1 MDRKSA
7 GSIDRD
13 MDDLL
18 EEMSLLADEAG
29 DWREHLPYAAAAG
42 FLDDVNYQE
51 RYGAHV
57 DECQYCQGLVDA
69 LHPDEQTVAKLLS
82 QTRELPLS
90 HEEAPGSVADA
101 IAEARWSLDALLSA
115 FVAQPSRGTLRKWA
129 DAQMW
134 LTYANQALEGPDSSA
149 LTPWAGTVTLSLDT
163 YLNPKVTASEG
174 DRYGDTVE
182 EMVTFLM
189 AGGYRVAHAGDPRS
203 GSISA
208 RICDL
213 APHYGRRKNPT
224 RPGQEVTITQKT
236 EFGVTGYCAWPVHI
250 ATPIYEVKKFEDNFG
265 QQGIV
270 QWLTLQ
276 GETRPYASFAKMERR
291 EPRSHEWHK
300 GLIALRNTMAH
311 GSLGCIVVGGS
322 TAIGDE
328 AMSAAA
334 QDALVYL
341 RKQRPLYVLGGF
353 GGYAQDLA
361 RYLCLTET
369 LPPNDHT
376 WTHVNAFNDYIG
388 PSHLHN
394 GLDESENRT
403 LAETDDVEAATRL
416 VLLGLERMRS
426 QQRHQP
432 LEQFD
437 NQRSRPQTKAN

>member
-1 MDRKSA
+1 
-7 GSIDRD
+7 

-18 EEMSLLADEAG
+18 EGMSILADEAG
-29 DWREHLPYAAAAG
+29 DWREHLPYAAAAR
-42 FLDDVNYQE
+42 FLDDVNCQE

-90 HEEAPGSVADA
+90 HEAPGSVADA
-101 IAEARWSLDALLSA
+101 IAEARWSLDDLLGAL
-115 FVAQPSRGTLRKWA
+115 VAQPSRGTLRKWA
-129 DAQMW
+129 NAQMW

-149 LTPWAGTVTLSLDT
+149 PTPWAGTVTLSLDT
-163 YLNPKVTASEG
+163 FLNPKVTESEV

-213 APHYGRRKNPT
+213 APHYGRRKIPT
-224 RPGQEVTITQKT
+224 QPGQEVTITPKT

-250 ATPIYEVKKFEDNFG
+250 ATPIYEVNTYEENFG
-265 QQGIV
+265 QRGMIK
-270 QWLTLQ
+270 WLTLQ

-291 EPRSHEWHK
+291 EPLSHEWRK

-311 GSLGCIVVGGS
+311 GSFGCIVVAGS
-322 TAIGDE
+322 TSIGDE
-328 AMSAAA
+328 AMSSVA

-361 RYLCLTET
+361 TVLGLTEA
-369 LPPNDHT
+369 LPPTDHT
-376 WTHVNAFNDYIG
+376 WTHVNAFSDYIG
-388 PSHLHN
+388 PRHLHN

-403 LAETDDVEAATRL
+403 LAVTDDVEAATRL
-416 VLLGLERMRS
+416 VLLGLERMRT
-426 QQRHQP
+426 QQRHQQ

-437 NQRSRPQTKAN
+437 NQHGRPQTKAN